1 MYIEDMT
8 GEVSEMKQATVSAG
22 AGRITFRLRARV
34 SFLIISCIVCRE
46 NLG

>member
-22 AGRITFRLRARV
+22 AGRITFRLRV
-34 SFLIISCIVCRE
+34 SFLIISCIVCSE